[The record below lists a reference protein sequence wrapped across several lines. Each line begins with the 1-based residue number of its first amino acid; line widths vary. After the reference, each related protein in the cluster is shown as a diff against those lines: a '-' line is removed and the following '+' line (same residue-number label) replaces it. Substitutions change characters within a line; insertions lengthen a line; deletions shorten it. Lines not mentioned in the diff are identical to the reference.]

1 MTERLPNGWW
11 WKMILVL
18 ARKLLNVRSASI
30 LLLILQGLPDTLVA
44 LLHHLSLAHLI
55 VLLRCLQDAR
65 YLSDRHF
72 SNSLL
77 ATTLTRLT
85 ERKSL
90 TLVFGYVFIELVKLI
105 SKWG

>member
-1 MTERLPNGWW
+1 
-11 WKMILVL
+11 MILVL
-18 ARKLLNVRSASI
+18 ARKLLNERSASI
-30 LLLILQGLPDTLVA
+30 LMLILQGFPDTLAA
-44 LLHHLSLAHLI
+44 LLHHLSLAHLV
-55 VLLRCLQDAR
+55 VLLCGLQDAR

-90 TLVFGYVFIELVKLI
+90 TLVLGYVFIELIKLI
-105 SKWG
+105 SKWW